1 MKKVTKKWKCFVYY
15 SCFKILILIYYLMQV
30 INLMIYI
37 MSLRAFTLDS
47 IYENPNTQL
56 NT

>member
-1 MKKVTKKWKCFVYY
+1 
-15 SCFKILILIYYLMQV
+15 MQV